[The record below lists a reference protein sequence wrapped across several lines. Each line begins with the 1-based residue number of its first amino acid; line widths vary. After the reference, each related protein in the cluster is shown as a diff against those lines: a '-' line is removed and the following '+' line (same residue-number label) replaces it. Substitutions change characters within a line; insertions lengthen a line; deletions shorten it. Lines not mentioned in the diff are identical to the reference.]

1 MMNRFYQRIISELRM
16 TIRPVFG
23 VADRNGEIVACSDE
37 SQTGRMI
44 HGFQMEQDLFVQNGI
59 TFRTLPA
66 SSANRYAVFVKS
78 TDASASEQASLIASF
93 LKIMTREDEI
103 SETQTELLRKIL
115 YGQIPE
121 GILHEK
127 LKGMNIND
135 QVGHYAAVVHA
146 VSGYQPRF
154 FHFCDTFLIS
164 HDRDFIFLDD
174 ERNVILIREDG
185 REDPESFFAQQLKQL
200 ESEYG
205 ISASAG
211 ISKVSMNLL
220 DLPELYRQ
228 ADLAMKAACACEPA
242 KAVMM
247 SGYLGYAGI
256 IGRLTQEECMEYL
269 EETDPDQI
277 VNDEEM
283 LFTVRKFLEN
293 DLNISETAKKL
304 YINRNTLIY
313 RLNKI
318 QKDTGLDLRKFD
330 DAVTFKTA
338 LMVRNRQKSGR

>member
-37 SQTGRMI
+37 SQIGKTI
-44 HGFQMEQDLFVQNGI
+44 SGFRMEQDLFVQNGI

-66 SSANRYAVFVKS
+66 SSANRYAVFVYS
-78 TDASASEQASLIASF
+78 TESSAAEQASLIASF
-93 LKIMTREDEI
+93 LKIMMKEDE
-103 SETQTELLRKIL
+103 SAETQTELLRKVL
-115 YGQIPE
+115 YGLIPE
-121 GILHEK
+121 GVLYEK
-127 LKGMNIND
+127 LKGININD
-135 QVGHYAAVVHA
+135 MVGHYVAVVHA
-146 VSGYQPRF
+146 LSGYQPRF

-174 ERNVILIREDG
+174 ERNVILIREDN
-185 REDPESFFAQQLKQL
+185 REDPERLFAQQLKQL

-211 ISKVSMNLL
+211 ISTVSTNLL
-220 DLPELYRQ
+220 DLPELYRE
-228 ADLAMKAACACEPA
+228 ADLAMKAACACDPA
-242 KAVMM
+242 KAVMV
-247 SGYLGYAGI
+247 SGHLGYAGV
-256 IGRLTQEECMEYL
+256 IGRMLQEECREYL
-269 EETDPDQI
+269 EETDLDLI

-283 LFTVRKFLEN
+283 LFTIRKFLEN

-330 DAVTFKTA
+330 DAMTFRTA
-338 LMVRNRQKSGR
+338 LMVRNHQKSGR

>member
-1 MMNRFYQRIISELRM
+1 MVNRFYQKIISELRM

-37 SQTGRMI
+37 SQTGKVI
-44 HGFQMEQDLFVQNGI
+44 DGFQMGQDLFAYKGI

-78 TDASASEQASLIASF
+78 TDSSASEQASLIASF
-93 LKIMTREDEI
+93 LKIMTKEEEI
-103 SETQTELLRKIL
+103 SETHTELLRKIL

-121 GILHEK
+121 GVLYEK
-127 LKGMNIND
+127 LKSININD
-135 QVGHYAAVVHA
+135 KVGHYVAAVHSL
-146 VSGYQPRF
+146 SGYQPRF
-154 FHFCDTFLIS
+154 FHFCDTFLIT

-174 ERNVILIREDG
+174 ERNVILIREDN
-185 REDPESFFAQQLKQL
+185 REDPETYFVQQLKQL
-200 ESEYG
+200 ESQYG
-205 ISASAG
+205 ITASAG
-211 ISKVSMNLL
+211 ISGISMDLL

-228 ADLAMKAACACEPA
+228 ADLAMKAACACDPA
-242 KAVMM
+242 KTVMV
-247 SGYLGYAGI
+247 SGRLGYAGI
-256 IGRLTQEECMEYL
+256 IGRLSQEECREYL
-269 EETDPDQI
+269 EETDPELI

-283 LFTVRKFLEN
+283 LFTVRKFLES

-330 DAVTFKTA
+330 DAMTFRTA
-338 LMVRNRQKSGR
+338 LMVRNHQKCGR